1 MTVVEAADKLLRKV
15 LRIES
20 IPAQS
25 ELSLGVPVMT
35 KIQVISQQVGPRAG
49 NGQTAQVQP
58 LLRLRGGGPRKRRA
72 DTHYTPHRERS
83 SVRTSGQ
90 QEIPHD
96 FLVRVV
102 HPYLRAP
109 GRVGSTVTP
118 AWITEAAYDMDTWE
132 IREFPYA
139 DWLSREDRELLKGTM
154 PSTFTGS
161 IRYNLVLRRLNRD
174 NGMSILE
181 GHPLGFS
188 GDDTRQAIHQ
198 EISEGVIMREL
209 SLLDQC
215 TFLSE
220 TG

>member
-20 IPAQS
+20 IPEQS
-25 ELSLGVPVMT
+25 ELSLGVPVTT

-49 NGQTAQVQP
+49 NGEIAQVQP

-96 FLVRVV
+96 FLGRIV

-118 AWITEAAYDMDTWE
+118 AWMTEAAYDMDTWE

-154 PSTFTGS
+154 PSTFSGS

-174 NGMSILE
+174 NGMPILE

-188 GDDTRQAIHQ
+188 GDDTRQASYQ
-198 EISEGVIMREL
+198 KRSVKE
-209 SLLDQC
+209 
-215 TFLSE
+215 
-220 TG
+220 